1 MDTAVATLFS
11 IAESTELYPAVPAE
25 CRCGISG
32 RTCSKRDCGV
42 MVELLLVVQLV
53 MGNFER

>member
-1 MDTAVATLFS
+1 MATLFS